1 MMDNTTFEQKRE
13 LNDEQKRIL
22 GDRTRHLIGMESHED
37 ACEALFA
44 LEEKFPGIQLDVVDV
59 KTFYTVKMV
68 GDYHLPY
75 NELAAWIQGYM
86 EGREAVEEEIYHD
99 CRWWNDL

>member
-1 MMDNTTFEQKRE
+1 MMENTTFEQKRE

-22 GDRTRHLIGMESHED
+22 GDRTRHLIGMESHGD
-37 ACEALFA
+37 ACKALFA
-44 LEEKFPGIQLDVVDV
+44 LEEKFPGTQLDVVDV

-75 NELAAWIQGYM
+75 KELAAWIQGYM
-86 EGREAVEEEIYHD
+86 EGREAVEEEIYND
-99 CRWWNDL
+99 RRWCNDL

>member
-1 MMDNTTFEQKRE
+1 MMENTTFEQKRE

-22 GDRTRHLIGMESHED
+22 GDRKRHLIALTSYED
-37 ACEALFA
+37 VCIVHSA

-68 GDYHLPY
+68 GDYHLPC
-75 NELAAWIQGYM
+75 NMLAAWIQGYM
-86 EGREAVEEEIYHD
+86 EGRKAVRGED
-99 CRWWNDL
+99 DG

>member
-1 MMDNTTFEQKRE
+1 MMDNTTFEQKYK
-13 LNDEQKRIL
+13 LIIEQKRIL
-22 GDRTRHLIGMESHED
+22 GDRTRHLIGMESHGD
-37 ACEALFA
+37 ACKDLFA

-75 NELAAWIQGYM
+75 KELAAWIQGYM
-86 EGREAVEEEIYHD
+86 EGREAVEEEIYND
-99 CRWWNDL
+99 RRWCNDL